1 MRPDPPPR
9 ELVPD
14 PIMRREFNVSAMT
27 VWRWDRSPSL
37 GFPKA
42 IVIRQR
48 KYRLRHELEAFKAN
62 LAERTATGEA
72 TTSAPLD
79 PRRRRTAKAVGGL
92 ATG

>member
-62 LAERTATGEA
+62 LAERTASGASTTVSPSTRIVGE
-72 TTSAPLD
+72 
-79 PRRRRTAKAVGGL
+79 RRRTTREAS
-92 ATG
+92 